1 MGITINNLTL
11 IQVGQAVKTES
22 IWLKLAKLLSAV
34 LVAVTATVSMSYF
47 FVGHKNVNALQDNCT
62 SLLPET

>member
-11 IQVGQAVKTES
+11 NQVGQAVKTES

-34 LVAVTATVSMSYF
+34 LVAITATVSMSYF
-47 FVGHKNVNALQDNCT
+47 FVGHKNVNAL
-62 SLLPET
+62 